1 MWGFYLSSDSWALER
16 QGMVGF
22 SATLLSGLP
31 SGDFGVLVEQGI
43 GPGVNVEYFINNYI
57 SVGGNFGYL
66 LFQSPSLVSPV
77 YDTSTKAFDWPITQE
92 WKTISYGV
100 FGKLIFT
107 PEKEFSFYGKGNL
120 MKNSYK
126 IKYERRQ
133 PLLPSDSTTTKNTAT
148 QISAGLGVTFDYKK
162 RLGMFAEF
170 LYSGF
175 LEKVKGL
182 KVQFFSFNIGVTFYF
197 GGKKT
202 QKEVQ

>member
-1 MWGFYLSSDSWALER
+1 MFYLNSESWSLER

-22 SATLLSGLP
+22 TATLLSGLP

-66 LFQSPSLVSPV
+66 LFQSPSFVSQV
-77 YDTSTKAFDWPITQE
+77 FNDITDSLEWPITQE
-92 WKTISYGV
+92 WKTMSYGV

-120 MKNSYK
+120 LRNSYK
-126 IKYERRQ
+126 IKYERRE
-133 PLLPSDSTTTKNTAT
+133 PVLSPDSSSEKNSTT
-148 QISAGLGVTFDYKK
+148 QISAGIGVTFDYKR

-170 LYSGF
+170 LYNQF

-182 KVQFFSFNIGVTFYF
+182 RVQFFSFNIGVTFYW